1 MNKHTLAVLA
11 LAGVVGGC
19 STMENPVD
27 YATYAEQP
35 LVQQVRDGMTKD
47 EVLTIGGPPSSE
59 VQNTVTA
66 GTCNNYILNEEGKE
80 QPYYVT
86 FDANG
91 RVEGKGFMTCE
102 QHQKNKRRL

>member
-1 MNKHTLAVLA
+1 MYKHTLAA
-11 LAGVVGGC
+11 LAVAAATAGC

-27 YATYAEQP
+27 YATYRDEP
-35 LVQQVRDGMTKD
+35 LVQNVRDGMTKE
-47 EVLTIGGPPSSE
+47 EVLTIGGPPSAE

-66 GTCNNYILNEEGKE
+66 GTCNNYILNVDGNE

-86 FDANG
+86 FDANA

-102 QHQKNKRRL
+102 QHQRNKRRL

>member
-1 MNKHTLAVLA
+1 
-11 LAGVVGGC
+11 
-19 STMENPVD
+19 MENPAD
-27 YATYAEQP
+27 YATYRHEP
-35 LVQQVRDGMTKD
+35 LVQDVRDGMTKD

-66 GTCNNYILNEEGKE
+66 GTCNNYILNVDGKE

-86 FDANG
+86 FTSEG

-102 QHQKNKRRL
+102 QHQDNKRRL

>member
-1 MNKHTLAVLA
+1 MYKYTLAA
-11 LAGVVGGC
+11 LVVAAATAGC

-27 YATYAEQP
+27 YATYRDEP
-35 LVQQVRDGMTKD
+35 LVQDVRKGMTRD

-66 GTCNNYILNEEGKE
+66 GTCNNYILNVDGKE

-86 FDANG
+86 FTDQG

-102 QHQKNKRRL
+102 QHQNNKRRL

>member
-1 MNKHTLAVLA
+1 MYKHTLAILGLA
-11 LAGVVGGC
+11 AAVTGC
-19 STMENPVD
+19 STMENPAD
-27 YATYAEQP
+27 YATYRHEP
-35 LVQQVRDGMTKD
+35 LVQDVRDGMTKD

-66 GTCNNYILNEEGKE
+66 GTCNNYILNVDGKE

-86 FDANG
+86 FTSEG

-102 QHQKNKRRL
+102 QHQDNKRRL